1 MYYPYL
7 RGKQFELLALRELS
21 KTGALPDYS
30 HVCPILEPLKAD
42 ASANQNAIGA
52 MLNCGMRFALILNP
66 FRGEFGPDS
75 GEFAQET
82 FKFIRESGD
91 TFWIPAFLIDSNA
104 DLARKIIRKYRLE
117 NVMLVAQEDV
127 DLEKIRDLID
137 SGVVKYLVSPESKM
151 NMRKIQRLKRK
162 PALIRLDD
170 KFPPVKRNDDY
181 RNTKES
187 PNNEDQL
194 FSEEYLFYKDDH
206 YDGFAD
212 YTLLTKMLTDGGA
225 LPYVVAIHLTYL
237 GKDDEIRVRH
247 FLSDSNSK
255 GRENIQRKF
264 AEAAEK
270 AKMFFAKRN
279 DRTAAVDEL
288 VLFLEDGHYP
298 GLGSIKKLSIKH
310 HIQLVDR
317 LLREESRR

>member
-66 FRGEFGPDS
+66 FRGDFGRDS
-75 GEFAQET
+75 GEFAQESL
-82 FKFIRESGD
+82 KFIRESGS
-91 TFWIPAFLIDSNA
+91 TSWIPAFLMDSNV
-104 DLARKIIRKYRLE
+104 DLARTIIREYQLKDI
-117 NVMLVAQEDV
+117 MLVAQENAEFDQFEEW
-127 DLEKIRDLID
+127 LA
-137 SGVVKYLVSPESKM
+137 SGMVKYFVAPESKR

-162 PALIRLDD
+162 PILIRLDD
-170 KFPPVKRNDDY
+170 KFPSVKRNDDY
-181 RNTKES
+181 RNTDES

-270 AKMFFAKRN
+270 AKMFFAKRA
-279 DRTAAVDEL
+279 DKTLAVDEL
-288 VLFLEDGHYP
+288 VQFLEDGHYP